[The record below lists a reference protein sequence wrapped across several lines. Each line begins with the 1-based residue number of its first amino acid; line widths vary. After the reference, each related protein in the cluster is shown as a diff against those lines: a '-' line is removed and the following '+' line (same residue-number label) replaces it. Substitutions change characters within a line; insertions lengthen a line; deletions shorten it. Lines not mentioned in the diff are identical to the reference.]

1 MAADG
6 DPSQQIDDD
15 DDDDLRLALG
25 LLWSDEL
32 AMIGDCSTT
41 EIELWRCTI
50 SDSKSDSDQIDPP
63 TPERR
68 RKNKKRKLKSD
79 TVEEL
84 E

>member
-6 DPSQQIDDD
+6 DPSQQI
-15 DDDDLRLALG
+15 DDDLRLALG
-25 LLWSDEL
+25 LLWSDEF

-50 SDSKSDSDQIDPP
+50 SDQIAIKSIHQLLRGGGK
-63 TPERR
+63 T
-68 RKNKKRKLKSD
+68 KKRKLKSD
-79 TVEEL
+79 TVEDKKEL